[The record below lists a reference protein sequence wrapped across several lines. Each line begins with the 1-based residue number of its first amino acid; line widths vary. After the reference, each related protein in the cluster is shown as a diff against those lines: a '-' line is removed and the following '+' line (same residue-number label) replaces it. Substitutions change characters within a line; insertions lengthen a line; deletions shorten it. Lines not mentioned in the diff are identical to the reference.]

1 MSEVIELKY
10 MIHRVLI
17 PRIRQLEEEV
27 ATLRK
32 HTWPYVQAQK
42 EHHQLDDIHTKIHF
56 LKNLDD
62 DTIKELLSIKSIF
75 SVNPNM
81 ELMEYDTITH
91 RILQN
96 NFC

>member
-10 MIHRVLI
+10 MIHRVLL
-17 PRIRQLEEEV
+17 PRIRQLEEEII
-27 ATLRK
+27 TLRK

-42 EHHQLDDIHTKIHF
+42 EHHKLDDINAKMNF

-62 DTIKELLSIKSIF
+62 DTIKELLSIKSMF

-81 ELMEYDTITH
+81 ELMEYDTITY
-91 RILQN
+91 RNLQN

>member
-17 PRIRQLEEEV
+17 PRIRQLEEELT
-27 ATLRK
+27 TLRK
-32 HTWPYVQAQK
+32 HTWPYVHSQR
-42 EHHQLDDIHTKIHF
+42 EHHQLDDINAKMNF
-56 LKNLDD
+56 FKNLDD
-62 DTIKELLSIKSIF
+62 DTIKELLSIKSMF
-75 SVNPNM
+75 SANPNM

>member
-10 MIHRVLI
+10 MIHRVLL

-32 HTWPYVQAQK
+32 HTWPYVKAQK
-42 EHHQLDDIHTKIHF
+42 EHHQLDDINAKMNF
-56 LKNLDD
+56 FKNLDD
-62 DTIKELLSIKSIF
+62 DTIKELLSIKSMF

-81 ELMEYDTITH
+81 ELMEYDTITY
-91 RILQN
+91 RNLQN